1 MAYVGILLIAILVSF
16 IIVRIWGFALELTGI
31 EPDVA
36 RFQALSAFSG
46 TGFTTREA
54 ERVVGNKIRRR
65 IVAILIILGNA
76 GTVTVIAT
84 LVASS
89 TQVSGYTWFFI
100 RLAIIIGGIFVLYQ
114 LIMRSNVGRRIP
126 AWLQRPV
133 MNRILRGAP
142 AVKLLIYF
150 RPDLKN
156 IASKQLDLVAGL
168 ADQCLEEDIAFL
180 VESVSYPIEEERI
193 NQGGTSSRK
202 FAEIKPGLVIE
213 TARQITAL
221 PIDVLKAEFPAD
233 IKFEQDEGKLL
244 GLCKELNRAS
254 RLPWVL
260 LSAGVDFESFRK
272 QVKIA
277 CKAGASG
284 FLAGRALWQEGVRI
298 RSREKRLDFFQNTA
312 VPRLKELAEIADIYG
327 KPWYSRLGA
336 EDGKFVP
343 LAEGWY
349 RDY

>member
-1 MAYVGILLIAILVSF
+1 MNISIGKLKGLQQLADSKGIMTMCAIDHRGALKRALNEKNPDAVSYQDMVDFKLDLCQAVAPFASAILLDPEYGAGQAIAAGLLPGPKGLLVSM
-16 IIVRIWGFALELTGI
+16 EKT
-31 EPDVA
+31 
-36 RFQALSAFSG
+36 
-46 TGFTTREA
+46 
-54 ERVVGNKIRRR
+54 
-65 IVAILIILGNA
+65 
-76 GTVTVIAT
+76 
-84 LVASS
+84 
-89 TQVSGYTWFFI
+89 GYTGDST
-100 RLAIIIGGIFVLYQ
+100 A
-114 LIMRSNVGRRIP
+114 RITELLP
-126 AWLQRPV
+126 GWSIKKV
-133 MNRILRGAP
+133 KKMGAS

-150 RPDLKN
+150 RPDLKDV
-156 IASKQLDLVAGL
+156 ASKQLDLVARL

-180 VESVSYPIEEERI
+180 VEPVSYPVEK
-193 NQGGTSSRK
+193 GGTSSKR

-244 GLCKELNRAS
+244 GLCRELNRAS

-284 FLAGRALWQEGVRI
+284 FLAGRALWQEGAQI
-298 RSREKRLDFFQNTA
+298 RSRDERMKFFQNTA
-312 VPRLKELAEIADIYG
+312 APRLKELAEIADIYG

-336 EDGKFVP
+336 ENGKFTPVT
-343 LAEGWY
+343 EGWY
-349 RDY
+349 RSY